1 MPDSTPDQAG
11 GDALWRRAGEV
22 LVGGVNSPVRAFTQM
37 GEQPRFLCRGKGAL
51 VYDEQDREYID
62 YLGSWGPLLL
72 GHAHPPTLR
81 AVGRQLEQGLGFG
94 ACSPLE
100 VEWAERVCAALPWV
114 EKVRMTCSG
123 TEAGMTAVRLARAHS
138 GRSLVVKFAGCY
150 HGHFD
155 SMLVRAGS
163 GALTHGVLDSA
174 GVPEELVAATLV
186 LPFNDTAALQAAFA
200 EHQIGAVILEVVP
213 GNMGLILPDAGFL
226 AAVQRLCAS
235 SGAVLVADEVMTG
248 FRVHPQGAC
257 ARFGLEPDLVMLGK
271 VVGGG
276 LPVGAVGGRADIMER
291 LAPLGDVYQAGTLA
305 GNPLAV
311 AAGIATLDA
320 IEDGLYPRLEEY
332 GRELIQGCVRAAGS
346 CGIELSGQVCGGM
359 FGLYFAPAPPRCLD
373 EARAAATDSYAAFF
387 RAMLERGVYLAPS
400 AFEAGFLSAAHT
412 ERELRLTLQAAE
424 RSFAAMAA

>member
-1 MPDSTPDQAG
+1 
-11 GDALWRRAGEV
+11 
-22 LVGGVNSPVRAFTQM
+22 
-37 GEQPRFLCRGKGAL
+37 
-51 VYDEQDREYID
+51 
-62 YLGSWGPLLL
+62 
-72 GHAHPPTLR
+72 
-81 AVGRQLEQGLGFG
+81 
-94 ACSPLE
+94 
-100 VEWAERVCAALPWV
+100 
-114 EKVRMTCSG
+114 
-123 TEAGMTAVRLARAHS
+123 
-138 GRSLVVKFAGCY
+138 
-150 HGHFD
+150 
-155 SMLVRAGS
+155 
-163 GALTHGVLDSA
+163 
-174 GVPEELVAATLV
+174 
-186 LPFNDTAALQAAFA
+186 
-200 EHQIGAVILEVVP
+200 
-213 GNMGLILPDAGFL
+213 
-226 AAVQRLCAS
+226 
-235 SGAVLVADEVMTG
+235 
-248 FRVHPQGAC
+248 
-257 ARFGLEPDLVMLGK
+257 MLGK

-332 GRELIQGCVRAAGS
+332 GRELTEGCVRAAGS